1 MSALMLSL
9 QFGMIMKAYDGC
21 LVCGGTSLKP
31 LISISDVPTLCNRLC
46 ASEAEAANVPR
57 GDISL
62 TYCLDCGHVVN
73 SAFDQAR
80 VNYDGRFEN
89 SLSFSP
95 RYRQY
100 ADATAQRVIN
110 RYGLNGKRIVEIG
123 CGSGDFLRLLCGPGN
138 RGEGYDP
145 SQPNSRSA
153 AGRGSFGIT
162 GRNFAVEDALGAD
175 FVCCRHVL
183 EHLAEPMDLLRQLN
197 ESMAN
202 RADAVVFFEVPNG
215 LFTLDRL
222 GIWDIIHEHVSYFM
236 PSSLAR
242 AFHRAGFRVCCAK
255 SAFNDQY
262 LWVEARVD
270 GQALQSALPKRPP
283 DGLYS
288 SFGARFA
295 EKVAEWRQRIDELR
309 SDRRR
314 VVVWGA
320 GAKGVMFLNL
330 VRMPAGTG
338 IDRVVDINPR
348 KQGHFVPLMGQT
360 IVGPDRL
367 LKDPPDLVIVMNPEY
382 EREVRSMINNMG
394 IGCQVVSA

>member
-1 MSALMLSL
+1 MTT
-9 QFGMIMKAYDGC
+9 KASDSC
-21 LVCGGTSLKP
+21 LVCGGASLEP
-31 LISISDVPTLCNRLC
+31 LISIRDVPTLCNRLC
-46 ASEAEAANVPR
+46 ASEAEAANAPR

-62 TYCLDCGHVVN
+62 IYCLDCGHVVN

-145 SQPNSRSA
+145 SQPNSRST
-153 AGRGSFGIT
+153 AGRGSFEIT
-162 GRNFAVEDALGAD
+162 GRSFAVEDALGAD

-236 PSSLAR
+236 PSSLVR
-242 AFHRAGFRVCCAK
+242 AFQGAGFSVFSAE
-255 SAFNDQY
+255 SAFDDQY
-262 LWVEARVD
+262 LWVEACVD
-270 GQALQSALPKRPP
+270 GQAVAASTLPKRPP
-283 DGLYS
+283 DTLYS
-288 SFGARFA
+288 SFSARFG
-295 EKVAEWRQRIDELR
+295 ERIELWRQRIDQLR
-309 SDRRR
+309 SDGRQ
-314 VVVWGA
+314 VVIWGG

-330 VRMPAGTG
+330 LRVPAGAG
-338 IDRVVDINPR
+338 IDWVVDINPR
-348 KQGHFVPLMGQT
+348 KQGHFVPLMGQR
-360 IVGPDRL
+360 IVPPDCL

-382 EREVRSMINNMG
+382 EREVRSMIDGMG
-394 IGCQVVSA
+394 IGCQVVSM